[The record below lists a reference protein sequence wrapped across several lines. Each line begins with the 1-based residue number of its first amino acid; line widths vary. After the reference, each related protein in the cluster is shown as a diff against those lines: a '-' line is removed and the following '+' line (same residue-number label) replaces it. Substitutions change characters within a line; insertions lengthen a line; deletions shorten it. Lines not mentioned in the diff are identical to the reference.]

1 MCKPNSQ
8 MHSQS
13 WLFFLVVI
21 GYIQFPVL
29 YTWREP
35 NKTSAML
42 AVIDHNTHLVKL
54 MNFRKAVF
62 LLPTVLMC
70 VDREGFAS
78 FSSLCQSTKLKF
90 D

>member
-1 MCKPNSQ
+1 
-8 MHSQS
+8 MHSQF

-21 GYIQFPVL
+21 GYIQFAVV
-29 YTWREP
+29 YTWRQP

-42 AVIDHNTHLVKL
+42 AVIDHNTHLIKL
-54 MNFRKAVF
+54 IFRKAVF

-70 VDREGFAS
+70 VDGEGFAS
-78 FSSLCQSTKLKF
+78 FGSLCQSTKLKF